1 VRSSE
6 ATQETTP
13 ERTAT
18 TGEAFHIE
26 NTAKEITMNSLL
38 SVKSWKER
46 LLYTSQAGADDRS
59 RIQAVTNSLI
69 LHLHPAKVP
78 AAALRFSYTWG
89 LGGISTMLAL
99 ILGVT
104 GVLLMFRYEP
114 NIERA
119 YISIQVLET
128 QVVFGSLFRAAHHWS
143 ANLLVIT
150 TFLHLVRVFFS
161 GGFKQGRSTNWLI
174 GVALLLLVL
183 AFNYTGYLLPWDQLA
198 YWAMTVST
206 SLIGYIPV
214 VGRAISGAVLAGPE
228 VGQGTL
234 SNFYGLHVAVLPML
248 AAVTMAYHFW
258 KVRKDGGI
266 SQPVRK
272 KGQRVERLTTIPH
285 LVRLESAAAAVV
297 VAGIV
302 IWAMLV
308 PAPLEELAN
317 PARSPNP
324 AKATW
329 YFLGLQELLLHMET
343 LAAMILMGIVLV
355 GMALLPFYDTQDEKI
370 GVYFR
375 SAVGRRAALL
385 GVLLSL
391 DLVPL
396 MVVADEYWIDLPVML
411 SGWPIM
417 ISNGLVP
424 LLLILA
430 GLAALYGGVRRGLK
444 ANHSEALVALFTFV
458 MVSLIVLTVIGIF
471 FRGPNMALV
480 LPF

>member
-1 VRSSE
+1 MQSS
-6 ATQETTP
+6 P
-13 ERTAT
+13 
-18 TGEAFHIE
+18 
-26 NTAKEITMNSLL
+26 
-38 SVKSWKER
+38 SVKS
-46 LLYTSQAGADDRS
+46 LHTSQAVTDARS
-59 RIQAVTNSLI
+59 HLRAVTNNLI
-69 LHLHPAKVP
+69 LHLHPTKVP

-104 GVLLMFRYEP
+104 GVLLMFCYEP
-114 NIERA
+114 NVERA
-119 YISIQVLET
+119 YISIQMLET

-150 TFLHLVRVFFS
+150 VFLHLIRVFFTA
-161 GGFKQGRSTNWLI
+161 GFKRGRFVNWLI
-174 GVALLLLVL
+174 GIALLLLVL

-206 SLIGYIPV
+206 SLISYIPV
-214 VGRAISGAVLAGPE
+214 VGKALSNSVLAGPE

-234 SNFYGLHVAVLPML
+234 SNFYALHVAVLPML
-248 AAVTMAYHFW
+248 ATVTMAYHFW

-266 SQPVRK
+266 SQPSPK
-272 KGQRVERLTTIPH
+272 EGQRTERLTTIPH
-285 LVRLESAAAAVV
+285 LVRLEFAAVAV
-297 VAGIV
+297 VLAGIV

-317 PARSPNP
+317 PTRSPNP

-329 YFLGLQELLLHMET
+329 YFLGLQELLLHVET
-343 LAAMILMGIVLV
+343 LAAMILVGIVLV
-355 GMALLPFYDTQDEKI
+355 GMALLPLWDRQDENM

-375 SAVGRRAALL
+375 SAIGRRAALV
-385 GVLLSL
+385 GALLSL
-391 DLVPL
+391 DFVPL
-396 MVVADEYWIDLPVML
+396 MVVADEYWIDLPAML
-411 SGWPIM
+411 PDQPTI

-430 GLAALYGGVRRGLK
+430 GLAALYYGVRRGLK
-444 ANHSEALVALFTFV
+444 ANHSEALMGLFTFV
-458 MVSLIVLTVIGIF
+458 MVSLIVLTVIGVF